1 MNTISA
7 AAERETN
14 LEFLM
19 GSMDCLIAIAET
31 KERFLPLL
39 CVRQR
44 NLGSVVNM
52 NGCWSLSALVMMIE
66 LSVGTRKFSQRK
78 DM

>member
-39 CVRQR
+39 KCVPEKFGISGQYER
-44 NLGSVVNM
+44 L
-52 NGCWSLSALVMMIE
+52 LELVCP
-66 LSVGTRKFSQRK
+66 G
-78 DM
+78 DDD

>member
-31 KERFLPLL
+31 KER
-39 CVRQR
+39 
-44 NLGSVVNM
+44 
-52 NGCWSLSALVMMIE
+52 
-66 LSVGTRKFSQRK
+66 
-78 DM
+78 